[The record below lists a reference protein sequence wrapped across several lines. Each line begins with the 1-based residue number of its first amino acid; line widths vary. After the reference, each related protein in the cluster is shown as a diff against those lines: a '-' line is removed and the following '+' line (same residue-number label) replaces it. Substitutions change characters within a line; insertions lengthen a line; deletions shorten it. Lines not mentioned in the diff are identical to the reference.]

1 MKLVPVQAVSVPL
14 PDKKTVYPQPFA
26 SWVEGRTKKKLGDHF
41 GLTHFGVNLTELAP
55 GAISALLHHH
65 SKQDEFIYILEG
77 TPTLLL
83 GEKECLLS
91 PGDCMGFK
99 AGMGVA
105 HQLVNRSE
113 KPVLYIEVGDR
124 AVGDEVEYPNDD
136 LKANQLPNGKWAFT
150 HKDDRPY

>member
-1 MKLVPVQAVSVPL
+1 MKLIPIQAVSVPL

-26 SWVEGRTKKKLGDHF
+26 SQVDGRTKKKLGDHF

-83 GEKECLLS
+83 V
-91 PGDCMGFK
+91 P
-99 AGMGVA
+99 
-105 HQLVNRSE
+105 
-113 KPVLYIEVGDR
+113 
-124 AVGDEVEYPNDD
+124 
-136 LKANQLPNGKWAFT
+136 
-150 HKDDRPY
+150 